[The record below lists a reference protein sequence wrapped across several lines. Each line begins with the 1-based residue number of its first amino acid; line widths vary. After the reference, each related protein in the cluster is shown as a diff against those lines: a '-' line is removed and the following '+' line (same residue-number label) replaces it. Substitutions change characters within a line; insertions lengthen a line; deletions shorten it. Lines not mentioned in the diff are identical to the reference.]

1 MTGNLRLR
9 LFHHIG
15 DAPICQKLH
24 MSVINAPSKT
34 GFRNHG
40 L

>member
-15 DAPICQKLH
+15 DAPVSQKLH
-24 MSVINAPSKT
+24 VRMIDVPSKT
-34 GFRNHG
+34 GFRD
-40 L
+40 LSL